1 MSRADNFV
9 KKLRNLTISDPKLDL
24 HNINAHTKFGEN
36 PFIFTQDITRKRNY
50 GRTVVRQTAGRTDGY
65 TDNQLE
71 TIIVWRGL
79 KRTLLDKKRT
89 AWHARYQSDQDLP
102 RQLKTSLNTSISVI
116 QDCTIRAVWTIS
128 LRCPHEDPWILPW
141 VPCLTK
147 TVQIAR
153 MHKLI

>member
-71 TIIVWRGL
+71 TIIVWREKKKEEKEKKNKERVWGQTRFVH
-79 KRTLLDKKRT
+79 KFRLLAPLYLVFCYKDGNCLQVIET
-89 AWHARYQSDQDLP
+89 TDFLISPDQVRVALP
-102 RQLKTSLNTSISVI
+102 K
-116 QDCTIRAVWTIS
+116 A
-128 LRCPHEDPWILPW
+128 
-141 VPCLTK
+141 
-147 TVQIAR
+147 
-153 MHKLI
+153 

>member
-65 TDNQLE
+65 TENQLE

-102 RQLKTSLNTSISVI
+102 RQLKN
-116 QDCTIRAVWTIS
+116 
-128 LRCPHEDPWILPW
+128 H
-141 VPCLTK
+141 
-147 TVQIAR
+147 
-153 MHKLI
+153 